1 MAAVSITMGKLISG
15 LIIAILV
22 SSIAS
27 VGIST
32 QFMTGPQGPQ
42 GETGLQGIAGPEGS
56 QGLVGETGPRGLTG
70 PTGATGATGAT
81 GSTGATG
88 VTGATGSQGPQ
99 GEPGS
104 LNAPNYDSG
113 WVDISDKR
121 GEYFALAHDLNNT
134 NIILDI
140 TGKETIDGGPHKRYF
155 GLTSTDYSISKFEK
169 TFGGTA
175 LDYGRRVIATN
186 DGGFAMIGTTYSYG
200 SGGGDFWLIKTDS
213 AGVLEWSQTYGG
225 AELDDGRCLIETI
238 DGGFALVGYTYSFGA
253 GDSDF
258 WFIKTDSKG
267 NAQWN
272 HTYGGAED
280 DRAYYL
286 IDTSDGGYLISG
298 WTFSYGTGSSDF
310 WLVKTNSDG
319 IVEWS
324 QTYGGEEKDYME
336 SVVETSAGYTLI
348 GQTFSF
354 GLGDADVWLIKTD
367 LSGNMLWNNT
377 YGGIE
382 REYGTSLIQTDD
394 GYVIAGTTESFGAGG
409 RDFWL
414 FKTDANGVMLWNQ
427 TYGGSGRDEG
437 MSVIETSDG
446 DLVVFGFTCSFDAN
460 GDFWLIKTD
469 MYGVE
474 KWDQVYGG
482 SEAEDGR
489 CVIETGDSGFVL
501 LGDTSS
507 DGAGSLDFWLIKT
520 DSLGQVETSGLN
532 EVGLAWWDSTANT
545 VTLYRGEDDFHWNYV
560 RVLLWIID

>member
-213 AGVLEWSQTYGG
+213 AGVL
-225 AELDDGRCLIETI
+225 